1 MLGFPLF
8 FFETKYLWS
17 KPFLKLIN
25 KFFLE
30 LLLLLLK
37 FNSKLFSSF
46 PDAVTKPTLAK
57 LFSYVL
63 YDLLH
68 LCRVCWMKPMTRRC
82 EMKSERWQ
90 GISELSSY
98 QLSSYCFSLSCD
110 GVNNQV
116 WVKKRW
122 PEDQIISMDVPLLW
136 FVCAVFYSL
145 FNTLAKCDN
154 SQGNVGRSEF

>member
-1 MLGFPLF
+1 MFCAQARKVLTKCRHGLLRSSRCKILIATRGTLVTETQIENIKFILINIQNKCWDFLYF
-8 FFETKYLWS
+8 FFQTKYLGS

-30 LLLLLLK
+30 LLLFLLK

-46 PDAVTKPTLAK
+46 PDAVTKPTFAK
-57 LFSYVL
+57 LFSYIL
-63 YDLLH
+63 HDLLH

-98 QLSSYCFSLSCD
+98 QRVF
-110 GVNNQV
+110 
-116 WVKKRW
+116 
-122 PEDQIISMDVPLLW
+122 LL
-136 FVCAVFYSL
+136 FQ
-145 FNTLAKCDN
+145 
-154 SQGNVGRSEF
+154 SQL